1 MSLVQFKL
9 FEKFLCFS
17 LANPLYPD
25 LSEFRNFLNDKLQE
39 DLIPL
44 CFGYIYIYIIEYL
57 IVPKLMNDS
66 GKSFAGDGNPI
77 SNLQPR
83 GNNNSLCIVVL
94 SPFDLYAPNDKIS
107 TFFQSGKILFLREG
121 IDDSHRLES
130 ISHSSSLMGF
140 LLLSIGGMEKKYPKN
155 VYESSSHTN

>member
-1 MSLVQFKL
+1 
-9 FEKFLCFS
+9 
-17 LANPLYPD
+17 
-25 LSEFRNFLNDKLQE
+25 
-39 DLIPL
+39 
-44 CFGYIYIYIIEYL
+44 
-57 IVPKLMNDS
+57 MNNS

-121 IDDSHRLES
+121 IDESHRLES

-140 LLLSIGGMEKKYPKN
+140 LLLPIGGMEKKYPKN